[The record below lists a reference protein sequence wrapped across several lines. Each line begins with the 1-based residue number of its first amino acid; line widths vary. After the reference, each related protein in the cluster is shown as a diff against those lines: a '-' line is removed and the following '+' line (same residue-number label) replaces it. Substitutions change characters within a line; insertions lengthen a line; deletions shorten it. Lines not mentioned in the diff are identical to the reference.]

1 MEICFGLRTKTS
13 VGAKYIQWL
22 GIKPLDVVKISTSLF
37 VTMKKHGRRSLSY
50 SCLGMLWSGDK
61 VG

>member
-22 GIKPLDVVKISTSLF
+22 GIKPLDVVKLSMPFL
-37 VTMKKHGRRSLSY
+37 VTTRKHGRRSLSY
-50 SCLGMLWSGDK
+50 SCLRMLWSGDK